1 MYRKYLNARSPL
13 RLLEKGL
20 HGGLGAGNVGALV
33 AGAGIGKSAF
43 LVGVATDELLRG
55 GTVLHV
61 SLRHTVSHVKS
72 YYDAVYAALAKSTKL
87 EDAAVTH
94 VEIDGH
100 RRIRAYGVGEF
111 DVTRLSEAV
120 KLETESGAA
129 PSIVVIDGLDTVD
142 LVPDGLAQLRAFAAE
157 KGIEIWLTLDAD
169 DEAEG
174 AHLPALLA
182 DQERSLAVV
191 LTAEPDGAEV
201 ALRAV
206 KDHDKADLQ
215 NLHVALD
222 PKTLLVVRH

>member
-33 AGAGIGKSAF
+33 AGTGVGKTAF

-61 SLRHTVSHVKS
+61 TLGHTVGHVKT
-72 YYDAVYAALAKSTKL
+72 YYDSVYEALASSTRL
-87 EDAAVTH
+87 EDAEATH
-94 VEIDGH
+94 VEIDGR
-100 RRIRAYGVGEF
+100 RRIRAYAPGEF
-111 DVTRLSEAV
+111 SIAKLSDAV
-120 KLETESGAA
+120 KIEAESGAR
-129 PSIVVIDGLDTVD
+129 PTLIVIDGLDPMD
-142 LVPDGLAQLRAFAAE
+142 LLPDGLSQLRSLASEVEA
-157 KGIEIWLTLDAD
+157 EIWLTLDAD
-169 DEAEG
+169 EEEG
-174 AHLPALLA
+174 AQLPALLA
-182 DQERSLAVV
+182 DQSASLSVI
-191 LTAEPDGAEV
+191 LMAEPEGPEV

-206 KDHDKADLQ
+206 KDHDNRDLQ